1 MSEIFENTCSEMQK
15 TSKPLTTF
23 WDLEEFGRTRLSKSY
38 YARDFLY
45 SEISNFYKIPNIP
58 VDVDLFV
65 ETGKKLCEVILE
77 PITEIFGRIGLRS
90 GYRSP
95 TLNDYGNKNN
105 LKCARNEAN
114 FAGHIWDVKD
124 KNGHKGAMACIFIP
138 WFNDNF
144 TAEKD
149 WIKLAYFLHDNID
162 YSTITFFA
170 RQNCFNIG
178 WHEKPE
184 KTIFSTKEP
193 KGYLVDGKQS
203 GGGLFEIGKKHYSE
217 YYQEITE
224 KLSRTKLD

>member
-1 MSEIFENTCSEMQK
+1 MP
-15 TSKPLTTF
+15 KPLTTF
-23 WDLEEFGRTRLSKSY
+23 WDLEEFGRTRLSKNY

-58 VDVDLFV
+58 VDTQLFV

-105 LKCARNEAN
+105 LKCARNESN

-124 KNGHKGAMACIFIP
+124 KNGYKGATVCIFIP

-144 TAEKD
+144 TGEKD
-149 WIKLAYFLHDNID
+149 WIKLAYFLHDHID
-162 YSTITFFA
+162 YGTITFFA

-193 KGYLVDGKQS
+193 KGYLI
-203 GGGLFEIGKKHYSE
+203 GGG
-217 YYQEITE
+217 EITVNQNNE
-224 KLSRTKLD
+224 LFQTETQNYSQYYEEITAKLASV